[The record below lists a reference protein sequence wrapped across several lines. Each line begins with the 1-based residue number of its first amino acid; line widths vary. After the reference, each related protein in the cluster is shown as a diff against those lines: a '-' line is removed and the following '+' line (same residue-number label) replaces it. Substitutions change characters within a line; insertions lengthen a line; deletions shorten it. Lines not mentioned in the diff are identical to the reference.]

1 MVTDADLEKE
11 LQATRDANSGDS
23 HYHYMKEAWLLIALR
38 RQSEG
43 IELAQQAQRVWAV
56 NRAKHP
62 SPYGGSI
69 YWEPWIAEAAIALAE
84 GHWSRAEECA
94 RKVLVDFEEEGN
106 ADGVALIAEAP
117 DPFRVHRPGA
127 GAAFAADDNPVDVAE
142 VYGAE
147 VFQEGF
153 DGEEPDVAVGGSK
166 GIDAG
171 QAVLLVFDADTP
183 PDVRAESGFGE
194 LAAEESAHSVGSFRE
209 NLVRMPVGRHHDA
222 ADLFDIVIR
231 NVLVEEVAH

>member
-106 ADGVALIAEAP
+106 AGILYELALQAQGRLYP
-117 DPFRVHRPGA
+117 NRVLRFSQD
-127 GAAFAADDNPVDVAE
+127 AAQDLANFDLHAYALQRARM
-142 VYGAE
+142 YGAT
-147 VFQEGF
+147 F
-153 DGEEPDVAVGGSK
+153 
-166 GIDAG
+166 
-171 QAVLLVFDADTP
+171 
-183 PDVRAESGFGE
+183 
-194 LAAEESAHSVGSFRE
+194 
-209 NLVRMPVGRHHDA
+209 
-222 ADLFDIVIR
+222 
-231 NVLVEEVAH
+231 